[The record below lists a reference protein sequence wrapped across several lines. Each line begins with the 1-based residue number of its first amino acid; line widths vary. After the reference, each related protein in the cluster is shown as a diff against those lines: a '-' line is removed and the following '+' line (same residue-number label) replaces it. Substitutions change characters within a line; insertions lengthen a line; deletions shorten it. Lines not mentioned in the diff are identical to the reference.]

1 MQLVESER
9 LIFANGTDI
18 LTWMRNTYA
27 RSTTLPASFKLESA
41 KQWLNIGDV
50 HIGVLDGQSLIDL
63 VNEYGDGLFFENIRD
78 WLGGGGEGDQLS
90 VNNSIAETI
99 RGEPSRMLE

>member
-1 MQLVESER
+1 M
-9 LIFANGTDI
+9 
-18 LTWMRNTYA
+18 
-27 RSTTLPASFKLESA
+27 
-41 KQWLNIGDV
+41 LN
-50 HIGVLDGQSLIDL
+50 GQSLIEL

-99 RGEPSRMLE
+99 RSEPSRMLERNNGITVRFKVLNVWKTAAP